1 MELRVFIIFDMMK
14 NPEKKIILKGLTLNE
29 LKDYFVSIGESKY
42 RGEQLFNWIYNHISF
57 DYSEMQ
63 NFPNEIRKKLS
74 SECELQALRL
84 ITEQNSITTGTKKFL
99 YSTYDNKKIE
109 SVLIPEGERNTL
121 CISTQ
126 VGCPLDCKFCAT
138 GLMGYK
144 RNLSPGEIVDQYLLT
159 AKEVGKTN
167 ITNIVYMGMGEPL
180 LNFDNTIKSAE
191 IFTHELTKGLSRK
204 RITISTAGI
213 PHKIVE
219 LSELGLRVKL
229 ALSLHSCFEEIRSK
243 IMPINKKYSLTENIE
258 ALKYYT
264 KKTKTR
270 ATFEYT
276 MLKGINDR
284 DLDIKAITKLCNQ
297 LPSKIN
303 VIPFNSI
310 KHMNP
315 GGISAQLE
323 PTPYDDLHHFV
334 EKLRNNNITVMVR
347 ETQGDDIAAA
357 CGQLAIRTN

>member
-1 MELRVFIIFDMMK
+1 MIS
-14 NPEKKIILKGLTLNE
+14 NAKKKILKGMTLDE
-29 LKDYFVSIGESKY
+29 LKEYFISIGESKF

-57 DYSEMQ
+57 DFSEMQ
-63 NFPNEIRKKLS
+63 NFPKDLRNRLNESTILKTL
-74 SECELQALRL
+74 ELATVQY
-84 ITEQNSITTGTKKFL
+84 SPSTGTKKFL
-99 YSTYDNKKIE
+99 YSTTDNKKIE
-109 SVLIPEGERNTL
+109 SVLIPEDDRNTL

-144 RNLSPGEIVDQYLLT
+144 RNLNSGEIVDQYLLT
-159 AKEVGKTN
+159 AKEIDKKS

-180 LNFDNTIKSAE
+180 LNFDNTVKSVE

-213 PHKIVE
+213 PHKIKE

-229 ALSLHSCFEEIRSK
+229 ALSLHSCFEETRSK
-243 IMPINKKYSLTENIE
+243 IMPINNKYPLKENIE

-270 ATFEYT
+270 VTFEYT
-276 MLKGINDR
+276 MLKDINDR
-284 DLDIKAITKLCNQ
+284 SEDIKAITKLCSQ

-310 KHMNP
+310 KHMKPN
-315 GGISAQLE
+315 GISAELE
-323 PTPYDDLHHFV
+323 PTSYNRILEFV

-357 CGQLAIRTN
+357 CGQLAIKTN

>member
-1 MELRVFIIFDMMK
+1 MK
-14 NPEKKIILKGLTLNE
+14 SEEKKKTLKGLTLSE
-29 LKDYFVSIGESKY
+29 LKEYFVSIGESKF
-42 RGEQLFNWIYNHISF
+42 RGEQLFNWIYNHLSF
-57 DYSEMQ
+57 DFSEMQ
-63 NFPNEIRKKLS
+63 NFPKELRSKLES
-74 SECELQALRL
+74 STVLKTLDLVTVQD
-84 ITEQNSITTGTKKFL
+84 SPSTGTKKFL
-99 YSTYDNKKIE
+99 YETIDNKKIE

-144 RNLSPGEIVDQYLLT
+144 RNLTSGEIVDQYLLT
-159 AKEVGKTN
+159 DKKKGKKS

-180 LNFDNTIKSAE
+180 LNFDNTIKSVE

-213 PHKIVE
+213 PPKIRE
-219 LSELGLRVKL
+219 LAELGLRVKL
-229 ALSLHSCFEEIRSK
+229 ALSLHSCFEDIRSK
-243 IMPINKKYSLTENIE
+243 IMPINKKYSLKENIE
-258 ALKYYT
+258 ALKYYA

-270 ATFEYT
+270 VTFEYT
-276 MLKGINDR
+276 MLQGVNDR
-284 DLDIKAITKLCNQ
+284 PEDIKAITKLCSQ

-310 KHMNP
+310 KHMKP
-315 GGISAQLE
+315 DGISAELE
-323 PTPYDDLHHFV
+323 PTPYKNILDFV
-334 EKLRNNNITVMVR
+334 DKLRNNNITVMVR

-357 CGQLAIRTN
+357 CGQLAIKTN

>member
-1 MELRVFIIFDMMK
+1 MISNSKK
-14 NPEKKIILKGLTLNE
+14 NILKGLTLNE
-29 LKDYFVSIGESKY
+29 LKEYFISIGESKF
-42 RGEQLFNWIYNHISF
+42 RGEQLFNWIYNHIVF
-57 DYSEMQ
+57 DFSDMQ
-63 NFPNEIRKKLS
+63 NFPKELRNKLNESTILKTL
-74 SECELQALRL
+74 EL
-84 ITEQNSITTGTKKFL
+84 ITTQYSLSTGTKKFL
-99 YSTYDNKKIE
+99 YSTTDNKKIE
-109 SVLIPEGERNTL
+109 TVLIPEGERNTL

-144 RNLSPGEIVDQYLLT
+144 RNLNSGEIVDQYLLT
-159 AKEVGKTN
+159 AREIDKKS

-180 LNFDNTIKSAE
+180 LNFDNTVKSIE

-213 PHKIVE
+213 PHKIIE
-219 LSELGLRVKL
+219 LAELGLRIKL
-229 ALSLHSCFEEIRSK
+229 ALSLHSCFDEIRSK
-243 IMPINKKYSLTENIE
+243 IMPINKKYSLKENIE
-258 ALKYYT
+258 ALKLYT

-270 ATFEYT
+270 VTFEYT

-284 DLDIKAITKLCNQ
+284 SEDIKAITKLCSQ

-310 KHMNP
+310 KHMKP
-315 GGISAQLE
+315 DGISAELE
-323 PTPYDDLHHFV
+323 PTSRDRILKFV
-334 EKLRNNNITVMVR
+334 DKLRDNNITVMVR

-357 CGQLAIRTN
+357 CGQLAIKTN

>member
-1 MELRVFIIFDMMK
+1 MI
-14 NPEKKIILKGLTLNE
+14 NNTKKKILKGMTLAE
-29 LKDYFVSIGESKY
+29 LKEYFISIGESKF
-42 RGEQLFNWIYNHISF
+42 RGEQLFNWIYNHIVF
-57 DYSEMQ
+57 DFSDMQ
-63 NFPNEIRKKLS
+63 NFPKELRNKLNESTILKTL
-74 SECELQALRL
+74 EL
-84 ITEQNSITTGTKKFL
+84 ITTQYSLSTGTKKFL
-99 YSTYDNKKIE
+99 YSTTDNKKIE
-109 SVLIPEGERNTL
+109 TVLIPEGERNTL

-144 RNLSPGEIVDQYLLT
+144 RNLNSGEIVDQYLLT
-159 AKEVGKTN
+159 AREIDKKS

-180 LNFDNTIKSAE
+180 LNFDNTVKSIE

-213 PHKIVE
+213 PHKIIE
-219 LSELGLRVKL
+219 LAELGLRIKL
-229 ALSLHSCFEEIRSK
+229 ALSLHSCFDEIRSK
-243 IMPINKKYSLTENIE
+243 IMPINKKYSLKENIE
-258 ALKYYT
+258 ALKLYT

-270 ATFEYT
+270 VTFEYT

-284 DLDIKAITKLCNQ
+284 SEDIKAITKLCSQ

-310 KHMNP
+310 KHMKP
-315 GGISAQLE
+315 DGISAELE
-323 PTPYDDLHHFV
+323 PTSRDRILKFV
-334 EKLRNNNITVMVR
+334 DKLRDNNITVMVR

-357 CGQLAIRTN
+357 CGQLAIKTN